1 MAKSKLH
8 PLAKQLGYKSNAAFY
23 KDYPTEDS
31 FKQGGAFKG
40 RKGPFPQIQNDQEF
54 FSRGYANIKSPY
66 NGSSLQY
73 GGSMFPIPSP
83 DQSGG
88 QGSSESLYRGNYPE
102 GYQWQYRG
110 HQGDTLGSTLTK
122 GDRWGL
128 TQSGD
133 PGLGFFDKSDIA
145 DSTQYGQENFNSN
158 ISNEVDRMNKIAIRK
173 GVGISK
179 QKFGGFPQ
187 VHAFPTQPTL
197 KGISDYGYP
206 TPQIPIAQEGAT
218 FGSNMKRGIKSMLPS
233 KKNTDLI
240 KYGAGSMFDMDNS
253 GQDYNSIMGSAPQ
266 SGADY
271 QFPKAAGY
279 TNSIKKGPASY
290 PGGMYDIPQNS
301 LPGDQPRRMPMIGGS
316 DDRGDYNKSGL
327 EPTGY
332 FRPDQTGTG
341 SYITG
346 EYGGAYNGMFQE
358 DMELPEFNYGSNY
371 MRMGGTPCKKCGGSH
386 MEDGGFPLINEG
398 SNALPEGLARFT
410 NGIKEGAFNVIQNE
424 EMEKLAPM
432 FKKGGSKDW
441 ISGAVNPAHKGYCT
455 PMSKSTCTPSR
466 KAFARRAK
474 AGFKEYGGI
483 TEYGPG
489 GTNPWLAKGYTP
501 TDPLATAPSSYYR
514 PGEGANTPNVQTFNP
529 RDANTVD
536 PLYTSPAPAPGGYQI
551 DDPRVQRKV
560 AANQGFDT
568 FSNYVGSGQ
577 DPALTDKFP
586 QYAPT
591 AQVIQKYGGDL
602 PMAKYGDNNWDYDS
616 GYKKRQDLRS
626 KVKGHM
632 GEGYKSNWN
641 DEEIYNHALRSGIIK
656 EGTTQDN
663 AGYDP
668 YGVNPY
674 GNRMQGSGFGNPYG
688 GYAWKT
694 KNKFYGQ
701 PGLGAYRSKGTS
713 DADYNKQLSQNFK
726 DQGLNFYQDVKPN
739 ALGSIFGMG
748 PRVRTYLG
756 SGDNPFVGG
765 RGKRNPDGTIVG
777 NKLRKLFGPK
787 GEASSPMPGSP
798 STTGNSSYEESP
810 IDGMS
815 MEEFKNNFPG
825 YGRGTETPAIA
836 AADDA
841 QYMEDQNAAFT
852 QGTEINPMT
861 GEPLPPNVYDYS
873 QAPPQAAPPIP
884 FTPDPKLPGFIQ
896 ENVTPF
902 SAAPTQIQDPEA
914 FQRWRDRSQ
923 DPSRATGFRQEG
935 GDYNEGDELEL
946 TPAEIKKLKAM
957 GYQFDI
963 IK

>member
-8 PLAKQLGYKSNAAFY
+8 PLAKQGGFKTNADFY
-23 KDYPTEDS
+23 KKYPTPEAYNMAM
-31 FKQGGAFKG
+31 GGAFKG

-54 FSRGYANIKSPY
+54 FSREYANIKSPY
-66 NGSSLQY
+66 NGSSLEYGGMPEYQMAGQFSGIQYPSSETTGVQKFIPQNIVPKQGEIVGGFQTPYRAPAQKGAYQTAYDMVNPTKFSGTGALFGKGLASTAEAAGHLLGDVGSHGIDNYGGGHNPNLNVTQFNKGGYRKAQY
-73 GGSMFPIPSP
+73 GDAGKRLPIPSA
-83 DQSGG
+83 DQSTDPLGG
-88 QGSSESLYRGNYPE
+88 GTGQPTYMGYPSGQEFMYKSPE
-102 GYQWQYRG
+102 GEDETAKLI
-110 HQGDTLGSTLTK
+110 HQGALAGPLFNAMGAAGMGIPYPVMSYINKQGQKRWNIEEDPRREKPFFPEGTESRVKTLEKIRT
-122 GDRWGL
+122 
-128 TQSGD
+128 
-133 PGLGFFDKSDIA
+133 
-145 DSTQYGQENFNSN
+145 
-158 ISNEVDRMNKIAIRK
+158 NK
-173 GVGISK
+173 
-179 QKFGGFPQ
+179 KFGGFPE

-206 TPQIPIAQEGAT
+206 TPQIPIAQEGGQSLNLDTNIFANDINAYT
-218 FGSNMKRGIKSMLPS
+218 GEVTPKQMFGE
-233 KKNTDLI
+233 
-240 KYGAGSMFDMDNS
+240 
-253 GQDYNSIMGSAPQ
+253 
-266 SGADY
+266 DY
-271 QFPKAAGY
+271 QWPQ
-279 TNSIKKGPASY
+279 ASNY
-290 PGGMYDIPQNS
+290 IEGSTFNQQPGGAYNIPLTSENA
-301 LPGDQPRRMPMIGGS
+301 
-316 DDRGDYNKSGL
+316 
-327 EPTGY
+327 
-332 FRPDQTGTG
+332 
-341 SYITG
+341 
-346 EYGGAYNGMFQE
+346 YGGAYNGIFQGNT
-358 DMELPEFNYGSNY
+358 ELPEFNYGSDY
-371 MRMGGTPCKKCGGSH
+371 MRCGGSR
-386 MEDGGFPLINEG
+386 MEQGGFPLINEG
-398 SNALPEGLARFT
+398 PGALSEGLAKFT
-410 NGIKEGAFNVIQNE
+410 TGIKQNAFDVIQS
-424 EMEKLAPM
+424 EMDQQSGYHMMPDGTPM
-432 FKKGGSKDW
+432 LNSEMKKGGSKDW

-474 AGFKEYGGI
+474 AGFKEYGGD
-483 TEYGPG
+483 Y
-489 GTNPWLAKGYTP
+489 
-501 TDPLATAPSSYYR
+501 
-514 PGEGANTPNVQTFNP
+514 
-529 RDANTVD
+529 
-536 PLYTSPAPAPGGYQI
+536 
-551 DDPRVQRKV
+551 
-560 AANQGFDT
+560 
-568 FSNYVGSGQ
+568 NY
-577 DPALTDKFP
+577 D
-586 QYAPT
+586 
-591 AQVIQKYGGDL
+591 GDL

-668 YGVNPY
+668 NGVNPY
-674 GNRMQGSGFGNPYG
+674 GNRMMGSGFGNPYG
-688 GYAWKT
+688 GWAWKT

-726 DQGLNFYQDVKPN
+726 DQGLNFYQDIKPN

-798 STTGNSSYEESP
+798 STTGSSSYEESP

-884 FTPDPKLPGFIQ
+884 FTPNPKLPGFIQ

-914 FQRWRDRSQ
+914 FQQWRAKSQ